1 MGNQIKGLP
10 NGHKPVPGKFTRTLW
25 WFSTAIPEV
34 IKDCTTDRYRARI
47 IGAAVVFTWIYAT
60 VAWMYF
66 WSLSISSP
74 FLFVPLG
81 LLIGFGILSID
92 RMLIASIN
100 KNKKSKIAIT
110 FRVLL
115 AILLGSFIAQPIL
128 LWMFEKDISQEI
140 SIVQEEKVQEK
151 RTELLSIY
159 QSEKEGLIAQQN
171 KLDIDKSIRYAALE
185 RAEKEYIN
193 EIDGTGGSKK
203 FGIAGIAREKE
214 KAYLRSQKAYSAI
227 EESQKKE
234 LSKIDDRI
242 TSIDS
247 IVNYGTEDFRTNKLS
262 QGFLIRVNALQS
274 LFEKD
279 EHFALQKRYYLI
291 LLILVLFELIPIISK
306 LYLPTGSYD
315 EKVRLQDQLELRLA
329 QINQEQ
335 NLDFHQH
342 TYQVAQEADK
352 LLSSELY
359 KLAPP
364 KQQEQLELMFEEWK
378 SSPQQSFEEFLN
390 HVNFKLMRNR
400 NL

>member
-1 MGNQIKGLP
+1 MKELA
-10 NGHKPVPGKFTRTLW
+10 NGSKPVPAKFTRILW
-25 WFSTAIPEV
+25 WFSTAIPEL

-47 IGAAVVFTWIYAT
+47 IGAGVIFTWVYAT
-60 VAWMYF
+60 VAWIYF
-66 WSLSISSP
+66 WSLNISSP

-81 LLIGFGILSID
+81 ILIGFGILSID
-92 RMLIASIN
+92 RMLIASIS
-100 KNKKSKIAIT
+100 KNKKSKIAII

-140 SIVQEEKVQEK
+140 SIVQDEKVQEK
-151 RTELLSIY
+151 RTELQKIY
-159 QSEKEGLIAQQN
+159 QMEKDELLIRQEKLKAQEY
-171 KLDIDKSIRYAALE
+171 KKYAALE
-185 RAEKEYIN
+185 TAEKEYID

-203 FGIAGIAREKE
+203 FGIAGIAKEKE
-214 KAYLRSQKAYSAI
+214 KAYLRTQKAYSEI
-227 EESQKKE
+227 EEAQKKE
-234 LSKIDDRI
+234 LTGIENRL

-247 IVNYGTEDFRTNKLS
+247 TIISGTIDFKTNKLS
-262 QGFLIRVNALQS
+262 EGFLIRVDALQS

-279 EHFALQKRYYLI
+279 EHYALQKRYYLI

-315 EKVRLQDQLELRLA
+315 EKVKLQDELELKLA

-342 TYQVAQEADK
+342 TFDVAQESDK

-359 KLAPP
+359 KQAPI
-364 KQQEQLELMFEEWK
+364 KQQEKLEELMEEWK
-378 SSPQQSFEEFLN
+378 ASPHLSFEDFLN
-390 HVNFKLMRNR
+390 QVKFKMMRNR
-400 NL
+400 DI